1 MSSGPGQHFAVRE
14 MMRRTIQCH
23 HETGENAPVEYSDTG
38 RRCLY
43 QRILA
48 DRCFACRKQ
57 LATWTTDRWRS
68 GSKEM
73 LRVAAGNQENDG
85 QME

>member
-43 QRILA
+43 QRTLA
-48 DRCFACRKQ
+48 DRCFACRNII
-57 LATWTTDRWRS
+57 DRQVALRLQRDASRCRRKS
-68 GSKEM
+68 GK
-73 LRVAAGNQENDG
+73 RWANGIK
-85 QME
+85 